1 MFRANSELC
10 INCPKM
16 SSVIYPRWRYLR
28 SFFVSNFFCFLLIP
42 NCTFLGMKLFFII
55 LSNAQDKEY
64 FNIEIIFLFPH
75 CVQLSIRTSSVFVFI
90 CLWNARRIVEI
101 KKVPVVL
108 VPFGRLTGF
117 LVWWSCSKWSLCDGC
132 SRRLRQF
139 QEISC
144 GIVHKVTIMVQ
155 TQRVG
160 HIVGVLVLASFFF
173 KGLSFLVK
181 YKFQSPV

>member
-75 CVQLSIRTSSVFVFI
+75 CVQLSLKMEKGGGGINEMFIHESSLLNI
-90 CLWNARRIVEI
+90 QSETKDCM
-101 KKVPVVL
+101 KKCCNEL
-108 VPFGRLTGF
+108 
-117 LVWWSCSKWSLCDGC
+117 
-132 SRRLRQF
+132 
-139 QEISC
+139 QES
-144 GIVHKVTIMVQ
+144 
-155 TQRVG
+155 
-160 HIVGVLVLASFFF
+160 
-173 KGLSFLVK
+173 
-181 YKFQSPV
+181 